1 MSDTVTLEFL
11 AAQQRR
17 LLDEMAL
24 FRTRFSVV
32 EDDIRVLS
40 AMAIRQDNTTKAVLE
55 HIARLYEQ
63 SQRTNEEMRRMN
75 ERLSEEMRQMDERL
89 SGEMRQMNERLS
101 GEMRHLGGEMRQMN
115 ERLSH
120 MNERLTSIEA
130 RIQ

>member
-1 MSDTVTLEFL
+1 MADTVTLEFL

-24 FRTRFSVV
+24 FRTRFAVV

-40 AMAIRQDNTTKAVLE
+40 AMAVRQDNTTKAVLE

-63 SQRTNEEMRRMN
+63 SQRTNDEMRRMN
-75 ERLSEEMRQMDERL
+75 DRLSEEMRQMNDRL
-89 SGEMRQMNERLS
+89 SEEMRQMNDRLSEEMRQMNDRLS
-101 GEMRHLGGEMRQMN
+101 GEMRHIN
-115 ERLSH
+115 ERLA
-120 MNERLTSIEA
+120 SIEA